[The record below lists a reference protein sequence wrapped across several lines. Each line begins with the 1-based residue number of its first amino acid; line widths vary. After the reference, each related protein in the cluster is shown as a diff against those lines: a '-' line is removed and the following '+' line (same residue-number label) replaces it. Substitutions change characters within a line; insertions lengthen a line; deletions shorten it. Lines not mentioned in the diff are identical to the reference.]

1 MKQITLFCLSVVTA
15 VAALS
20 QKPRMAWS
28 EEIKLKQGSFDQE
41 VIQADK
47 NGVFLKESHYAYKT
61 FIVFA
66 TSIRE
71 SATLIRLDK
80 NLMEVYRSNFNDDLK
95 GKGFE
100 DFFFLGKKL
109 FVLAS
114 EYDKKD
120 KSLRLFA
127 AEVNKAD
134 GKRSGDFKQ
143 IAVWKKEE
151 KNDHI
156 NFRVT
161 HNADS
166 SSMVLV
172 SMMEG
177 KEKNSYEI
185 SQFNDAMNQVGN
197 TAILSNEFDPKM
209 FQLED
214 VIYTKSGNVVLVG
227 REYEYEER
235 KKKKDKYLEF
245 KNYHIRIYN
254 SKGNQVKEINT
265 DINGK
270 WLISSKVKQM
280 PNNEVILAAFYSNQ
294 KRGPET
300 NGMLVQRI
308 DPQTGNI
315 ISTNDKAINTALITA
330 PEEDSEPVGDKNS
343 KEKKPEQPTNLQ
355 DGEDGFSRYMQFR
368 DFAYTSDGGVV
379 VIAEEY
385 NTYRYTTSSYNPGD
399 RNSPG
404 SRTTTTIQAYNC
416 GNIMMSRMDA
426 VGNIS
431 WLHVLPKQQIE
442 EHSIGR
448 ESFGAG
454 SGTPVSISFFLYGNS
469 WPLYAGIGLLQTDNI
484 LHIIFNDHKLN
495 ADVLQ
500 LGQKVKRARLGS
512 NVTNCYI
519 VSLNIAD
526 GVYKRKFLSGN
537 EDLPRV
543 MPRLGSEFAKEFYM
557 VGRQD
562 KVFGKTK
569 VVVGRLS
576 IK

>member
-1 MKQITLFCLSVVTA
+1 MKQIALFCLSLCASVT
-15 VAALS
+15 VFS
-20 QKPRMAWS
+20 QKPRLAWS

-47 NGVFLKESHYAYKT
+47 TGVFLKESHYAFKS

-66 TSIRE
+66 TSVRE

-100 DFFFLGKKL
+100 DFFFLRKKL

-114 EYDKKD
+114 EYNKKD

-127 AEVNKAD
+127 AEVNKTD
-134 GKRSGDFKQ
+134 GKRSSDFKQ
-143 IAVWKKEE
+143 IASWKKEE
-151 KNDHI
+151 KNDQI
-156 NFRVT
+156 NFRST
-161 HNADS
+161 YNADS
-166 SSMVLV
+166 SNMVLV

-177 KEKNSYEI
+177 KNSYEI
-185 SQFNDAMNQVGN
+185 SQFNDVMNQVGN
-197 TAILSNEFDPKM
+197 TVILSNEFDPKL

-214 VIYTKSGNVVLVG
+214 VIYTKTENIVLVG
-227 REYEYEER
+227 REYEYEEG
-235 KKKKDKYLEF
+235 KKKKAKYLDF
-245 KNYHIRIYN
+245 KNYNIRIYDN
-254 SKGNQVKEINT
+254 KGNQVREINT

-280 PNNEVILAAFYSNQ
+280 PNNELILAAFYSNQ
-294 KRGPET
+294 KRGAET
-300 NGMLVQRI
+300 NGMLVQKI

-315 ISTNDKAINTALITA
+315 ISTNDKVINTALITA
-330 PEEDSEPVGDKNS
+330 PEEDSQPVGDKDS
-343 KEKKPEQPTNLQ
+343 KEKKPEQPTKLQ

-368 DFAYTSDGGVV
+368 DFVYTSDGGVV

-385 NTYRYTTSSYNPGD
+385 STYRYTTSSYNPGD
-399 RNSPG
+399 RNRLG
-404 SRTTTTIQAYNC
+404 TWTTTTIEAYNC

-454 SGTPVSISFFLYGNS
+454 PSTPVSINFFLYGNS

-500 LGQKVKRARLGS
+500 LGQTVKRARLGS
-512 NVTNCYI
+512 NATNCYI

-526 GVYKRKFLSGN
+526 GVYKRKFLFDN
-537 EDLPRV
+537 EDIPRV
-543 MPRLGSEFAKEFYM
+543 MPRLGSVFAKEFYM

-562 KVFGKTK
+562 KIFGKTK
-569 VVVGRLS
+569 VVVGRIS